1 MTGNN
6 YSSMGAGIISALK
19 TLMCLVFIAVVFAA
33 ACLLSDLGLGP
44 TQPTTFTTSLT
55 FTTTNRL
62 AVTHYVIIPA
72 TSGDWAAMTSR
83 YPANVT
89 QTVLNFK

>member
-1 MTGNN
+1 METIKTIGCVAMVIVIACVAARISE
-6 YSSMGAGIISALK
+6 YSYK
-19 TLMCLVFIAVVFAA
+19 PAA
-33 ACLLSDLGLGP
+33 PA
-44 TQPTTFTTSLT
+44 TFTTALT
-55 FTTTNRL
+55 FTATNRL

-72 TSGDWAAMTSR
+72 TAGEWRAMTSR

>member
-1 MTGNN
+1 MGTG
-6 YSSMGAGIISALK
+6 ITSALK
-19 TLMCLVFIAVVFAA
+19 TIMCLMFIAVVFAA
-33 ACLLSDLGLGP
+33 ACLLSDLGYKQE
-44 TQPTTFTTSLT
+44 QPTVFTTSLT

-72 TSGDWAAMTSR
+72 TRDDWAAMTSR

>member
-1 MTGNN
+1 MVIAIACIAARISE
-6 YSSMGAGIISALK
+6 YSYKQAR
-19 TLMCLVFIAVVFAA
+19 
-33 ACLLSDLGLGP
+33 
-44 TQPTTFTTSLT
+44 PTTFTTSLI
-55 FTTTNRL
+55 FSTTNRL

-89 QTVLNFK
+89 KMVLNFK